1 MLNRVTLIG
10 NLGKDPEMK
19 RLEGGALVG
28 KFSIATNEYYRDANN
43 ELQQQTEWHDVIVWR
58 HLAEQAEKILK
69 KGSLV
74 FVDGKI
80 THRKYTDKNGIERT
94 ITEVSATNFKVLD
107 RKDTNHKEGGSYH
120 GENPNPQ
127 RHQNDHTPD
136 DGDMPF

>member
-28 KFSIATNEYYRDANN
+28 KFSIATNEYFRDGNN

-58 HLAEQAEKILK
+58 HLAEQAERVLK

-74 FVDGKI
+74 FVEGKI
-80 THRKYTDKNGIERT
+80 THRKYVDKNGIERT
-94 ITEVSATNFKVLD
+94 TTEISATNFKALD
-107 RKDTNHKEGGSYH
+107 KKEGGQREGNGNGTH
-120 GENPNPQ
+120 PENSNQP
-127 RHQNDHTPD
+127 RSPD
-136 DGDMPF
+136 NMDDRDMPF